1 MKLLIKFPIR
11 GRQKKFFKL
20 LDDLIEKQSGDNILQ
35 FLISADT
42 DDEIINSHEVKSN
55 LSIYDNLICFFS
67 PRTNKIDAHNRDI
80 DKVPDDWD
88 ILVSVEDDLAVRA
101 DNWDKYI
108 TAGMERYFPDT
119 DGALWFFDG
128 HKTDLNTYAIL
139 GNKYYKRTGYIYY
152 PEYKSTWCDND
163 YQMIAEML
171 GKIKKCDWPMVLF
184 EHVRKDIIIDNVHIE
199 NRGHGTADKSTFMR
213 RKEELYGT
221 I

>member
-1 MKLLIKFPIR
+1 MKLLIKIPT
-11 GRQKKFFKL
+11 RQRKEKFFKL
-20 LDDLIEKQSGDNILQ
+20 LDTCINRLSPDADYHILVSCDDDDAIMVAEASR
-35 FLISADT
+35 LDT
-42 DDEIINSHEVKSN
+42 YKN
-55 LSIYDNLICFFS
+55 LSYFYSKRDTKIGACNRDMD
-67 PRTNKIDAHNRDI
+67 KID
-80 DKVPDDWD
+80 DDWD
-88 ILVSVEDDLAVRA
+88 VVVLISDDMLPMV

-119 DGALWFFDG
+119 DGALWFYDG
-128 HKTDLNTYAIL
+128 HKDDLNTYAIL

-152 PEYKSTWCDND
+152 SEYKSTWCDLD
-163 YQMIAEML
+163 YQMVAETL
-171 GKIKKCDWPMVLF
+171 GKIKKCSWPMVLF

>member
-1 MKLLIKFPIR
+1 MKLLIKIPT
-11 GRQKKFFKL
+11 RQRKEKFFKL
-20 LDDLIEKQSGDNILQ
+20 LDTCINRLSPDADYHILVSCDDDDAIMVAEASR
-35 FLISADT
+35 LDT
-42 DDEIINSHEVKSN
+42 YKN
-55 LSIYDNLICFFS
+55 LSYFYSKRDTKIGACNRDMD
-67 PRTNKIDAHNRDI
+67 KID
-80 DKVPDDWD
+80 DDWD
-88 ILVSVEDDLAVRA
+88 VVVLISDDMLPMV

-119 DGALWFFDG
+119 DGALWFYDG
-128 HKTDLNTYAIL
+128 HKDDLNTVAIL
-139 GNKYYKRTGYIYY
+139 GNTYYKRTGYIYY

-184 EHVRKDIIIDNVHIE
+184 EHVRKDITIDNVHIE